1 MHYRSKVYNYNNL
14 EKSVSSLFITLSR
27 ILREPKFLIINR
39 SFVRSE
45 NNLAEDCKTFCELIQ
60 YPKVEVGVV
69 VCIFISIA
77 SNCKKNRTEDLPKT
91 KSYLVNLF

>member
-45 NNLAEDCKTFCELIQ
+45 NNFAEDCKTFCELIQ
-60 YPKVEVGVV
+60 YLKVEVGVV
-69 VCIFISIA
+69 VCIFIGIA